1 MFITCLGNGSTKE
14 TLVLFI
20 LLSLLSI
27 HVIVL
32 NSIEKGELDEIQRV
46 LEQHSHLVSLTYG
59 FEKRTPLHKASE
71 YGHPLVCQMLIQF
84 GASVDEKDAK
94 QQTPLWLAA
103 RKRNADICHL
113 LISHGADIYSL
124 DETNTVLLDFVPTE
138 LRSLFSYWKDL
149 HGKFFFITF
158 DYSLLCLV
166 FVVHSILSKVT
177 PLK

>member
-1 MFITCLGNGSTKE
+1 M
-14 TLVLFI
+14 LFI

-32 NSIEKGELDEIQRV
+32 NSIEKSDVDEVQRA
-46 LEQHSHLVSLTYG
+46 LQQHDHLVSLTYG

-71 YGHPLVCQMLIQF
+71 YGNPLVCQMLIQF

-103 RKRNADICHL
+103 RKRHADICHL
-113 LISHGADIYSL
+113 LISQGADIYSQ

-138 LRSLFSYWKDL
+138 LRNLFSYWKDL
-149 HGKFFFITF
+149 HGKTFLFFSLALITAT
-158 DYSLLCLV
+158 LCLV
-166 FVVHSILSKVT
+166 FIVRSILSKIT